1 MEAPSP
7 LSHDDV
13 NDAYQQYATDLL
25 RFALVLTRDPD
36 TAADLVQDAYL
47 IALETPSGPLKKS
60 AMKSWLMRILHN
72 RWRDQVRRQTTFR
85 RLWSYWQPIHT
96 LRKPPF
102 HESIPESRLS
112 RSQIAQR
119 LWETMNR
126 LPDWQKAVIYLYY
139 IEELSTCEVAEIL
152 EIPQRTVL
160 TRLYRARK
168 NLLKLLNS
176 RSPL

>member
-7 LSHDDV
+7 LSHDEV

-36 TAADLVQDAYL
+36 AAADLVQDVYL

-72 RWRDQVRRQTTFR
+72 RWRDQVRRRTTFR
-85 RLWSYWQPIHT
+85 RLWSYWQPIHSH
-96 LRKPPF
+96 LRSSS
-102 HESIPESRLS
+102 HESVPESRMS
-112 RSQIAQR
+112 QNQIAQR

-126 LPDWQKAVIYLYY
+126 LPDWQKSVIYLYY
-139 IEELSTCEVAEIL
+139 IEELSTGEVAEVL
-152 EIPQRTVL
+152 DIPQRTVL

-176 RSPL
+176 RSLS